1 MFGEMLILLPKTALS
16 DEKNNLRRFSD
27 LFIVP
32 LSLTEKK
39 NQENVL
45 LLHANS
51 R

>member
-1 MFGEMLILLPKTALS
+1 MFGEMLILLRKTTLS
-16 DEKNNLRRFSD
+16 DEKNNLRRFID

-32 LSLTEKK
+32 LSLNEK